1 VAGVQEENF
10 IKVSIDIESMM
21 KSGVTLPID
30 TTQTVERK
38 VRREDVAK

>member
-1 VAGVQEENF
+1 
-10 IKVSIDIESMM
+10 M
-21 KSGVTLPID
+21 KSGMTLSID